1 MKLLFQGHLFDT
13 LKSVL
18 PIFIV
23 WFMKICYLNV
33 LISIILKFSAELQ
46 FVGMNLFSLHNR
58 KLFFKTT
65 GGVAD

>member
-13 LKSVL
+13 LKLVL

-33 LISIILKFSAELQ
+33 LISIILKFSAELH